1 MRYDVNPRRLSWNKK
16 NGGGSFTPS
25 GRLVCHG
32 DRSILTNPR
41 RWQSEADTWSA
52 RIVVGFRPKD
62 APPSFRITEREA
74 KHKEDLLVYLVR
86 RTREAQVGDP
96 GATFLTQRGL
106 YRHVES
112 GEVVDEPGMQVILI
126 NTAEGVTPKQFERQ
140 VEDLAELIAT
150 KFDQEEVI
158 VEIQKNGVSQQ
169 VFGIGQ

>member
-1 MRYDVNPRRLSWNKK
+1 MRYDVNPKRLSWTNK
-16 NGGGSFTPS
+16 NGGGSFAPS
-25 GRLVCHG
+25 GKLECHG
-32 DRSILTNPR
+32 DASVLSNPR
-41 RWQSEADTWSA
+41 RWESEADTWSA
-52 RIVVGFRPKD
+52 RVIVGFRPRD
-62 APPSFRITEREA
+62 APPDLKVDARQ
-74 KHKEDLLVYLVR
+74 KEDLLVRLVR
-86 RTREAQVGDP
+86 QTREAQVGDP

-126 NTAEGVTPKQFERQ
+126 NTTEGVTPKQFERQ
-140 VEDLAELIAT
+140 VEDLAELVAD

>member
-1 MRYDVNPRRLSWNKK
+1 MRYDVNPKRLSWNHK

-25 GRLVCHG
+25 GKLECHG
-32 DRSILTNPR
+32 DRAILVNPR
-41 RWQSEADTWSA
+41 RWESEADTWSA
-52 RIVVGFRPKD
+52 RIIVGFRPKD
-62 APPSFRITEREA
+62 APPSLRLTERDA
-74 KHKEDLLVYLVR
+74 KEKEDLLVRLVR
-86 RTREAQVGDP
+86 LTREAQVGDP

-140 VEDLAELIAT
+140 VEDLAELIAD